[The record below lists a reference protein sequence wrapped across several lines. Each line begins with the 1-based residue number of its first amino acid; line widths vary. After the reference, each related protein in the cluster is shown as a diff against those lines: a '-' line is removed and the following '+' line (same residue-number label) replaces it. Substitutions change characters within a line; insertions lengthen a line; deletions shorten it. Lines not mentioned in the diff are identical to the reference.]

1 MNTPCRNTRIAA
13 KPIIAG
19 LLLLVGAAFAQVP
32 DKMPAESPQ
41 YGCGG
46 CGGGCGGGQR
56 RRVPP
61 DGMTSQA
68 VAGVAPPAG
77 EGRGCGRM
85 SPEERR
91 QLRRDVHQAGRDIYP
106 ERMPPQDGR
115 RW

>member
-1 MNTPCRNTRIAA
+1 M
-13 KPIIAG
+13 
-19 LLLLVGAAFAQVP
+19 LLVGAAFAQVP
-32 DKMPAESPQ
+32 EKMPSESSQ

-46 CGGGCGGGQR
+46 CGGGCGQR
-56 RRVPP
+56 RRGPP
-61 DGMTSQA
+61 DGMASQA
-68 VAGVAPPAG
+68 VGGEVSSSG

-106 ERMPPQDGR
+106 ERTLPQDGR